1 MIDNRALAR
10 IAAINRFRELDAAG
24 SNYSDALSGALAL
37 AQAIVQGIDTDALR
51 AEIETDF
58 SVVAHES
65 RVLVDPTG
73 HRPWLTPVRKEA
85 TAWKF
90 WDRYRNY
97 LAIERRF
104 PTKVTD
110 QLDADTDALL
120 SYLEDPTTT
129 DRDFDTRGLVMGN
142 VQSGKT
148 THYSALINKAI
159 DAGYKLIV
167 VLAGLHNNLR
177 SQTQMRLDAE
187 VLGFDTAAV
196 TMVGENV
203 TVPLGVM
210 KIPGA
215 VYLPVHSLTS
225 RKEKGDFST
234 NVAQQAM
241 VQPGGD
247 PILLVIKKNETVLRN
262 LVRYYRDLCP
272 ASIHDPKAGRRIIRN
287 VPVLVID
294 DEADQASVNTK
305 ITPLNDDGLP
315 NPSEDPSKI
324 NRRIREFMHCFSQS
338 AYIGYTAT
346 PYANIFIHHE
356 ARHREYG
363 EDLFPRSFIV
373 ALTPPSNYLG
383 PQQLLGGSDPDD
395 HGQPVLR
402 NADDGKVEFPDGHKQ
417 THNPLGLPDS
427 LRTALLSFVLSSAMR
442 RARGHVP
449 VHNSMLIHV
458 TRFQA
463 VQARVAE
470 LVGDELANLRNR
482 LRFGDGAGPGLL
494 DELQALHQQDYVP
507 TTGSMGR
514 HLVSW
519 TDLQPH
525 LAGVI
530 GSLKIRV
537 INGSSEDLL
546 DYDAPLTENSHIIAI
561 GGDKLSRGLTL
572 EGLTVSYFLRSAKM
586 YDTLMQMGRWFGYRP
601 DYEDLC
607 RIYAPADLTQFFRD
621 IAVADEELRTE
632 FDHMARIG
640 ATPRDYGLRVRSH
653 PVLLI
658 TSQVKMRHGFRL
670 NIDYQGSVIETTS
683 FPRDNDLI
691 THNLD
696 LTDAFVTRLGPP
708 RVAGSGATQLWER
721 RTAAEVCQFLRSYRT
736 SDSAPRANSIRLAE
750 YIEGRQALAIPE
762 LGQWTVALVSRTPG
776 PNVATV
782 PLGGRQVVCL
792 DRQFTSARSTNFSIK
807 RLLSPSDELLD
818 FTDPSECAR
827 VAAKLGKQTIK
838 DAKVDDVHRHRPATR
853 GLLLIYPV
861 NSGYLFGTDA
871 TDGDHGQ
878 RRRDHLARGIDLTP
892 PTAPLI
898 GVGVIFPGSK
908 HGAAVEYMVNT
919 VFAQGELE
927 L

>member
-1 MIDNRALAR
+1 MIDNRAIAK
-10 IAAINRFRELDAAG
+10 IAAINRFRELEDSG
-24 SNYSDALSGALAL
+24 SSYPDALSGALAL
-37 AQAIVQGIDTDALR
+37 AQVIAQGIDTEALR
-51 AEIETDF
+51 AEIEADL
-58 SVVAHES
+58 SVVAHEA

-73 HRPWLTPVRKEA
+73 HTPWLTPERKDA

-97 LAIERRF
+97 LAIERGF
-104 PTKVTD
+104 PTKVINR
-110 QLDADTDALL
+110 LDVDTDALL
-120 SYLEDPTTT
+120 GYLEDPTIA

-148 THYSALINKAI
+148 TNYSALINKAI

-187 VLGFDTAAV
+187 VLGFDTAV
-196 TMVGENV
+196 TMVGQNV
-203 TVPLGVM
+203 AVPLGVM

-225 RKEKGDFST
+225 RKERGDFST

-272 ASIHDPKAGRRIIRN
+272 ASVHDPKAGRRIIRN

-305 ITPLNDDGLP
+305 IIPLNDDGLP

-356 ARHREYG
+356 AVHREYG

-373 ALTPPSNYLG
+373 SLTAPSNYLG

-417 THNPLGLPDS
+417 THTPSELPAS
-427 LRTALLSFVLSSAMR
+427 LKTALLSFVLSSAMR
-442 RARGHVP
+442 RARGYVP

-458 TRFQA
+458 TRYQA

-482 LRFGDGAGPGLL
+482 LRFGDGAGLGLL
-494 DELQALHQQDYVP
+494 DELRALHEQDYVP
-507 TTGSMGR
+507 TSGSMGR
-514 HLVSW
+514 PVVAWS
-519 TDLQPH
+519 DLEPH

-537 INGSSEDLL
+537 INGSSDDLL

-572 EGLTVSYFLRSAKM
+572 EGLTVSYFLRSSKM

-601 DYEDLC
+601 GYEDLC

-670 NIDYQGSVIETTS
+670 NIDYQGSIIETTS

-708 RVAGSGATQLWER
+708 RVAGSGATELWER
-721 RTAAEVCQFLRSYRT
+721 RTATEVCQFLRGYRT

-750 YIEGRQALAIPE
+750 YIEGRQALAVPE
-762 LGQWTVALVSRTPG
+762 LGQWSVALVSRTPG

-782 PLGGRQVVCL
+782 TLGGRQVACL
-792 DRQFTSARSTNFSIK
+792 DRQFTSARPTNFSIK

-818 FTDPSECAR
+818 FTDPAEAAR
-827 VAAKLGKQTIK
+827 VAAELGKPTIK
-838 DAKVDDVHRHRPATR
+838 DAKVDDVHRHRPPSR

-861 NSGYLFGTDA
+861 NSGYLFGNDA

-892 PTAPLI
+892 PTATLI
-898 GVGVIFPGSK
+898 GIGVVFPGSK

-919 VFAQGELE
+919 VYAQGELE